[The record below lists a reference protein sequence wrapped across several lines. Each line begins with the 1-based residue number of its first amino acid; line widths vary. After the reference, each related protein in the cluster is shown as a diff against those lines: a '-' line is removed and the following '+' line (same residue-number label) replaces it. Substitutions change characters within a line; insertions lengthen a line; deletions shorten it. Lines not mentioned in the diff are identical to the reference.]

1 MRYPIIFLL
10 LFFFLKGI
18 VLPCIT
24 YGKESGGIHL
34 PAQDLAQKKYQEIIT
49 SFNAK
54 KYSKTATHIENFL
67 ALFHED
73 LKRYPKI
80 KFFEAYCSYYNKD
93 YLVSA
98 QQFKIFYKKNVALP
112 EVEEAVY
119 MRACALS
126 CMVPAIELDQKPT
139 ECAIKKLKKYL
150 TLFPTGNYATKVAEK
165 LTNLEDQLVQ
175 KSFQSAVFY
184 YNIAQ
189 YRASLISLENFQQ
202 EFPHTGLCQQALYIQ
217 AKSQYKYANSSTVKD
232 KKNALQK
239 ALNYC
244 QYFLKKYP
252 DSQKIKDIQHII
264 DEIKKQ

>member
-1 MRYPIIFLL
+1 MRYPVIFLL
-10 LFFFLKGI
+10 FLLLKGI

-24 YGKESGGIHL
+24 YGKKSGGIHL

-49 SFNAK
+49 FFKAK
-54 KYSKTATHIENFL
+54 KYSKAATHIENFL

-73 LKRYPKI
+73 LKRYPKV
-80 KFFEAYCSYYNKD
+80 KFFEAYCSYYNQD

-98 QQFKIFYKKNVALP
+98 QQFKIFYKKNGALP

-126 CMVPAIELDQKPT
+126 CMMPAIELDQKPI

-150 TLFPTGNYATKVAEK
+150 TVYPTGNYVTKVAEK
-165 LTNLEDQLVQ
+165 LTNLEEKLVQ
-175 KSFQSAVFY
+175 KSFQSAIFY

-189 YRASLISLENFQQ
+189 YRAAFISLANFQQ
-202 EFPHTGLCQQALYIQ
+202 EFPYTDLCQQALYIQ
-217 AKSQYKYANSSTVKD
+217 AKSQYEYASSSTLKD
-232 KKNALQK
+232 KKTALQE
-239 ALNYC
+239 ALKYC

-252 DSQKIKDIQHII
+252 ASQKIKDIQHII
-264 DEIKKQ
+264 DKIKK